1 MFKLV
6 FSFSIFISPWLI
18 LDEKNLSDF
27 ALLLQEENVT
37 SYKVELIVIKHLYT
51 EEKDREETWPELEEY
66 LPSDNLILLSSE
78 PTLLVKK
85 DFIANRNRETYL
97 LKEPIKNLDNNT
109 LFVENKFDFSTYPFF
124 EKITLRSSIKSILKK
139 LNLSKGYRVLFE
151 STWIQPIHSSDYSFP
166 VYIENINENNK
177 IFGELSLYKDRY
189 LHSNI
194 NFRFAIENQFGINKP
209 SIVTNNFN
217 NIIDSLKPSAKI
229 NPKNNNYWIQTI
241 FSKLDFKIS
250 KTERIQGDEIDLIAK
265 KETIKD
271 SRFFDDKYEL
281 QESIKMK
288 EEIFHYIDHPYFGV
302 LLRVSPVK

>member
-1 MFKLV
+1 MFKLI

-27 ALLLQEENVT
+27 ALLLQKENVT

-66 LPSDNLILLSSE
+66 SPSENLILLSSE
-78 PTLLVKK
+78 PTLLIKK
-85 DFIANRNRETYL
+85 GFIANINRETYL
-97 LKEPIKNLDNNT
+97 LKEPIKNLDKNS
-109 LFVENKFDFSTYPFF
+109 LFVENEFDFSTYPFF
-124 EKITLRSSIKSILKK
+124 EKITLRSSIKTILKK

-166 VYIENINENNK
+166 VYIENINKNNK

-189 LHSNI
+189 LHSKI
-194 NFRFAIENQFGINKP
+194 NFRFAIENELGNNNP

-229 NPKNNNYWIQTI
+229 NPKNNNYWIRTI
-241 FSKLDFKIS
+241 FSKLDLKIS
-250 KTERIQGDEIDLIAK
+250 KTERIQGNEIDLIP
-265 KETIKD
+265 KEEIIND

>member
-1 MFKLV
+1 MKNTILITLIMISFVACKDQKSHEKL
-6 FSFSIFISPWLI
+6 
-18 LDEKNLSDF
+18 
-27 ALLLQEENVT
+27 
-37 SYKVELIVIKHLYT
+37 T
-51 EEKDREETWPELEEY
+51 E
-66 LPSDNLILLSSE
+66 
-78 PTLLVKK
+78 
-85 DFIANRNRETYL
+85 
-97 LKEPIKNLDNNT
+97 LKE
-109 LFVENKFDFSTYPFF
+109 VENTSMEPEKIENIYQFVVNDLYGYEFDFSTYPFF
-124 EKITLRSSIKSILKK
+124 EKITLRSSIKTILKK

-166 VYIENINENNK
+166 VYIENINKNNK

-189 LHSNI
+189 LHSKI
-194 NFRFAIENQFGINKP
+194 NFRFAIENELGANNP

-229 NPKNNNYWIQTI
+229 NPKNNNYWIRTI
-241 FSKLDFKIS
+241 FSKLDLKIS
-250 KTERIQGDEIDLIAK
+250 KTERIQGNEIDLIS
-265 KETIKD
+265 KEEIIND